1 MNFRNFFTNSLLHA
15 NAFKISLY
23 DWVFSGSRLTILV
36 IVIEYNGFSQFCSG
50 YVSEAKQD
58 YLHSGGLLFYQ
69 NAGEVD
75 LGD

>member
-1 MNFRNFFTNSLLHA
+1 MNVLFFFTNSLLYA

-36 IVIEYNGFSQFCSG
+36 IEYSGFSQFCSG